1 MIKYQDNVS
10 HSYSKFYVKDPI
22 SRMLHVL
29 GDDVQMN
36 LTQHIK
42 SNEERSKMFHIAI
55 KTRRENWH
63 VETLPIILSTTSS

>member
-10 HSYSKFYVKDPI
+10 SSNLKFFVKGLI

-36 LTQHIK
+36 LTQDIK
-42 SNEERSKMFHIAI
+42 SKEERSKMFHIAI
-55 KTRRENWH
+55 TTRRENWH